1 MRTGHTMEP
10 PALPEGGCW
19 GCWGCAPCVS
29 VEGEVNK
36 RQLKMEKRKPMREGG

>member
-10 PALPEGGCW
+10 PALHEGGCW
-19 GCWGCAPCVS
+19 GCAACVS

-36 RQLKMEKRKPMREGG
+36 RQLKMEKRRPMREGG